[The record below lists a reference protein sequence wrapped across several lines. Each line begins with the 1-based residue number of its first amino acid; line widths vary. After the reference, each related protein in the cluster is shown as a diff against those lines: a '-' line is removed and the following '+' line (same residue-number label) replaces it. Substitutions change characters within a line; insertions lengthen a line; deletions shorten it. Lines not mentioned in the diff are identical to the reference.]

1 MIVVLVSNS
10 AAETSVLAGQ
20 LMAVFPDCKCL
31 QFTDPLLSAKYIWN
45 NPADVVLAAEYMRPA
60 NGIELLKNI
69 RSNHPE
75 LPMIIVAQD
84 DSMQGRA
91 KKLAADGYWLKPV
104 TEKQLAEI
112 TDMLHLTKQGEK

>member
-10 AAETSVLAGQ
+10 AAETAELAGR
-20 LMAVFPDCKCL
+20 LTAVFAGCECL

-45 NPADVVLAAEYMRPA
+45 NPADIVFAAEHMRPA

-75 LPMIIVAQD
+75 LPVIIVAED
-84 DSMQGRA
+84 DSMRGRVE
-91 KKLAADGYWLKPV
+91 KLAADGYWLKPV
-104 TEKQLAEI
+104 TEKQLQ
-112 TDMLHLTKQGEK
+112 TLEKILSH